1 MKNILSALALV
12 FIICCCTVPGGRRAE
27 EQIYGEQLTS
37 EEFNGGQSAGEKHA
51 SGNIFEGT
59 GRGYRGPVN
68 VQVRMYGAD
77 ILEIVII
84 DSEEDRFVGGA
95 AMEEL
100 IDLVIMYN
108 STDVDA
114 VSGAT
119 ESSKGF
125 LEAVGSAI
133 MKR

>member
-1 MKNILSALALV
+1 MKKILSILAIV
-12 FIICCCTVPGGRRAE
+12 FIICCCTIPGGRRAGDRLASE
-27 EQIYGEQLTS
+27 QLDGEQIAGRQS
-37 EEFNGGQSAGEKHA
+37 GSGGV
-51 SGNIFEGT
+51 FEGT
-59 GRGYRGPVN
+59 GRGYRGHVT
-68 VQVRMYGAD
+68 VQVRMNGAD